1 MDTWQHWPGCG
12 TYPSQPARSGLLGM
26 QKSVRRQKLCEREQE
41 RERNG
46 GAATLELLNQR
57 GKEFENVCHR
67 RRIRI
72 GGRRRPLCV
81 PTPYL
86 QLKCRPMDAVLG
98 KAEKCWKKL
107 GISDNTKSDI
117 DDPVVLRHPVG
128 VVTSGAITRVARE
141 RGITNYFKT
150 TKTERIAI

>member
-12 TYPSQPARSGLLGM
+12 TYPFQPARSGLLGM

-57 GKEFENVCHR
+57 GKESENVCHR

-72 GGRRRPLCV
+72 GGREGGAGAGGSLAHAILAIKV
-81 PTPYL
+81 PIDG
-86 QLKCRPMDAVLG
+86 CSAG
-98 KAEKCWKKL
+98 K
-107 GISDNTKSDI
+107 G
-117 DDPVVLRHPVG
+117 
-128 VVTSGAITRVARE
+128 
-141 RGITNYFKT
+141 
-150 TKTERIAI
+150 